1 MGKPL
6 YRSRKESIAGV
17 CQGLADWSG
26 ISVGV
31 IRLIFIIGIVI
42 WGVALPIYILLA
54 IFLPKEPKQ
63 HESVFEESYE
73 NHNKD
78 ETIHDGFRDLRTGVQ
93 RFTNSVKREVVDAF
107 QQEFKNHEHP
117 SNKGNDE
124 AKFYGDE
131 NSANTKPSE
140 TINEEVERLK
150 RKYGTAKSDDIN
162 DNLASE
168 ARQKQKESD
177 WDSKFHDS

>member
-6 YRSRKESIAGV
+6 YRSRKESVAGV

-26 ISVGV
+26 VSVGV

-42 WGVALPIYILLA
+42 WGAALPIYILLA
-54 IFLPKEPKQ
+54 IFLPKEPK
-63 HESVFEESYE
+63 HNESVFEDSYE
-73 NHNKD
+73 NHKES
-78 ETIHDGFRDLRTGVQ
+78 ETIHDGFRELRTGVQ
-93 RFTNSVKREVVDAF
+93 KFASSVKREFTDAF
-107 QQEFKNHEHP
+107 QQESKNHEHT
-117 SNKGNDE
+117 SSKGRDE

-131 NSANTKPSE
+131 NSANKKPSE

-150 RKYGTAKSDDIN
+150 RKYGGAKPEDLN
-162 DNLASE
+162 DNLANE